1 MNKDFVSSND
11 ISPDEIQKVF
21 SLSARLKKNRLLY
34 KNLISNKTI
43 IMIFDKPSTR
53 TKISFFVGI
62 KELGGEVVSLNS
74 SELQIGRGE
83 TIEDTART
91 LSRYAHGIIIRTFEQ
106 KTVELLAKN
115 FRYPVINALTNHEHP
130 CQAISDAFT
139 IYEKFGNFNLK
150 LSFLGDFNNVAY
162 SLFIILAKLK
172 IKELCFSGPE
182 KMFDKDFENKIKTI
196 SEGKTNFYYENDP
209 KKAVKSADIIYTDV
223 WVSMGFEDKEKDKES
238 KMYPYQVNSEL
249 ISLTGKNTLFMHCL
263 PAKRGKEVSDDVI
276 DSSAS
281 IVFDQA
287 ENRLH
292 TQKALMVLLYKDKD
306 F

>member
-1 MNKDFVSSND
+1 MNKDFISSDD
-11 ISPDEIQKVF
+11 ISPEEIQKVF
-21 SLSARLKKNRLLY
+21 LLSEKLKKNRLLY

-91 LSRYAHGIIIRTFEQ
+91 LSRYAHGIVIRTFEQ
-106 KTVELLAKN
+106 RTVELLAKN

-130 CQAISDAFT
+130 CQALSDAFT

-182 KMFDKDFENKIKTI
+182 KKFDKNFEEKIKTL
-196 SEGKTNFYYENDP
+196 SEGKTNFYYESDP

-223 WVSMGFEDKEKDKES
+223 WVSMGFEDKEEDKES

-249 ISLTGKNTLFMHCL
+249 LSLTGKDTLFMHCL
-263 PAKRGKEVSDDVI
+263 PARRGKEVSDDVI
-276 DSSAS
+276 DSRFS

-292 TQKALMVLLYKDKD
+292 TQKALMVLLYKDKNY
-306 F
+306 